1 MKEKILDV
9 RHLRTEFIADG
20 KSLTTVNDVSFSVKQ
35 GEIFG
40 IIGES
45 GSGKSVTCRSVIG
58 LLKDKGR
65 VTGGEILYK
74 GVDLRKL
81 KPKEMQR
88 IRGSEIGMIFQEPM
102 TTLNPVVTIGKQ
114 ITEAIREKMTKKEKT
129 ERAIELMRLVGIP
142 SPEERINAYAHQF
155 SGGMRQRAMIA
166 IALASGPELLLADEP
181 TTALDVTIQY
191 QIIHLLKE
199 LRKKIGMS
207 MIFVTH
213 DLGVASKLC
222 DRIAVMYAGRIMEI
236 APAREIFMN
245 PKHPYTYGLMRAVPS
260 IYRKGEK
267 LYSIEGTPPL
277 PGSFPEGCPFSPRCD
292 FCKEGCKKT
301 IPDLTEESAG
311 HYTRCS
317 RIKKLGL
324 GTYKKVSGYE

>member
-1 MKEKILDV
+1 MKEKILEV

-58 LLKDKGR
+58 LLKDRGH